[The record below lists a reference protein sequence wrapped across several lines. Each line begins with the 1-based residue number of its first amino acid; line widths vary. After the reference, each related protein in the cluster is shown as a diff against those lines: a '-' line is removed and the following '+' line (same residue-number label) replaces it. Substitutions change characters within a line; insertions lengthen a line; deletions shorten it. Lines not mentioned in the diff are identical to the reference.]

1 MAPKAA
7 AFLNSAWSGVAIDGG
22 LRTGF
27 ALNHAR
33 NWENEKYV
41 KEDCKLALQDEDA
54 IKKIQTASDSIKR
67 GNSELIYQLNGQLER
82 KIKHIGL
89 HSQYEARK
97 KWTPSMPQTKSDR

>member
-33 NWENEKYV
+33 NWENEKYA

-54 IKKIQTASDSIKR
+54 IRKIQTASDSIKR

-89 HSQYEARK
+89 HSQHEARK